1 MYERHSTSQDGVPF
15 LTFYNAA
22 LGGNQMRYTTK
33 TRGSRSHLL
42 FNTVIEYFVLFR
54 AHRKNSVECESILLW
69 PRNGLRV
76 LHLHGLE
83 ILIEGNYDITALSEF
98 ESIRGSKPIQ
108 SRQKAI
114 RETLCAF

>member
-1 MYERHSTSQDGVPF
+1 MKGTRHHKTGVPS
-15 LTFYNAA
+15 LTFHNAA

-33 TRGSRSHLL
+33 TRGSRSHSL

-54 AHRKNSVECESILLW
+54 AHRKNSVERESILLW

-83 ILIEGNYDITALSEF
+83 ILIEGDYDIAALSEF
-98 ESIRGSKPIQ
+98 ESIWGPKPIQ
-108 SRQKAI
+108 SRQ
-114 RETLCAF
+114 